1 MAQMSG
7 IILFCSQAHLLRVI
21 FSLFATID
29 QTKIKQLS
37 QKLIESFYRGISN
50 IENVRYQF
58 WLIF

>member
-7 IILFCSQAHLLRVI
+7 IILFCSQAHLLRVT

-29 QTKIKQLS
+29 QTNIKQLS
-37 QKLIESFYRGISN
+37 QKWRADFYRGISN

-58 WLIF
+58 WISF

>member
-7 IILFCSQAHLLRVI
+7 IILFCSQAHLLRVT

-29 QTKIKQLS
+29 QTNIKQLF
-37 QKLIESFYRGISN
+37 QKWQASFYRGISN